1 MYGETK
7 TRTIIKTTVW
17 RIFATLNSFLI
28 LYASISHKHIWNAIF
43 MNITGFFVY
52 YFYER
57 IWNSIPYGKVQDDE

>member
-7 TRTIIKTTVW
+7 TRTMIKTILW
-17 RIFATLNSFLI
+17 RLFATLNSFLI

-57 IWNSIPYGKVQDDE
+57 IWNAIPYGKVEINE

>member
-1 MYGETK
+1 MYSETK
-7 TRTIIKTTVW
+7 KRTIIKTTMW

>member
-1 MYGETK
+1 MYSETK
-7 TRTIIKTTVW
+7 TRTIIKTTMW

-57 IWNSIPYGKVQDDE
+57 IWNAIPYGKVKDDE